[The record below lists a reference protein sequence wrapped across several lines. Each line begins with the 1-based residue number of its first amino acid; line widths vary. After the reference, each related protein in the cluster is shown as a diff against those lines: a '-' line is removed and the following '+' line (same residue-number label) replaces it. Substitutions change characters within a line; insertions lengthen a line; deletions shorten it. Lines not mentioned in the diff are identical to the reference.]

1 MGSSEYLRIL
11 ARLDTRAVRAERA
24 QTKLEQ
30 ALGDMQATL
39 KHAIE
44 DRDHVSRLADIFYE
58 LTQKMG
64 GVIDYLLKERGAKEP
79 GYEPESTHVILDV
92 LLKQLEIQK
101 SDTCGG
107 NVGDSEID
115 GTKAAEQSS

>member
-1 MGSSEYLRIL
+1 MDPSEYLRIL

-24 QTKLEQ
+24 QIKLEQ

-64 GVIDYLLKERGAKEP
+64 GVIDYLLKERGAKKP
-79 GYEPESTHVILDV
+79 GHEPESTHIILDV
-92 LLKQLEIQK
+92 LLKQLEIQE
-101 SDTCGG
+101 SDISDG
-107 NVGDSEID
+107 NVGDSEIG
-115 GTKAAEQSS
+115 GTKAAELSS